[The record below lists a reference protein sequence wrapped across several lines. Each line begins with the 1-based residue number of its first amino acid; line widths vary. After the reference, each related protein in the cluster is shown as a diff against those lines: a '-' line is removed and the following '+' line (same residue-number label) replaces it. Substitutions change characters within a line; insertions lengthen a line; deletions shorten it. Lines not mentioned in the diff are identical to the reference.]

1 MVFHWMALES
11 VVFLLDTVVDDVKS
25 VGVLLDDVESRLKN
39 DY

>member
-11 VVFLLDTVVDDVKS
+11 VGFLLDTVVDDVKS

>member
-1 MVFHWMALES
+1 MVFHWMTLES
-11 VVFLLDTVVDDVKS
+11 VGFLLDTVVDDVKS